1 MMNLNELV
9 GFIKRRY
16 ALDSRKGFL
25 CRMARFGIIGIH
37 LPLSELRAWKLRR
50 SRCRYIVKEIQGND
64 MMLNPYDR
72 GISTDLLLYGI
83 REPLINAKFLE
94 CLKEGMVCY
103 DIGANIGYYALQEAS
118 LVGASGHVYAIEPIP
133 NNCKILAMNIALNGY
148 ENVRLFNLA
157 MGSHQGLGEIKVS
170 HMSNMCSMVETGYR
184 DYRESIPVSVDTID
198 RFILGKRLPDV
209 VRMDTEGY
217 EVEIVKGMKG
227 LLESRKPLVLF
238 IEIHFD
244 ALMDRSIPML
254 KSLKEYGFEVKSASY
269 EMHPAVRNSVFR
281 PLVSLCERGMGA
293 TRYLDVTIDDLM
305 NRPCFQK
312 GEVEN
317 LEVIFTR

>member
-1 MMNLNELV
+1 MMNFNELV

-16 ALDSRKGFL
+16 SLDSRKVFL
-25 CRMARFGIIGIH
+25 YRMARFGIIGIH

-83 REPLINAKFLE
+83 REPLINAKFLGY
-94 CLKEGMVCY
+94 LKDGMVCY

-133 NNCKILAMNIALNGY
+133 SNCNILAMNIALNGY
-148 ENVRLFNLA
+148 ENVSLCNLA
-157 MGSHQGLGEIKVS
+157 MGSQEGMGEIKVS

-184 DYRESIPVSVDTID
+184 DYRESIPVLVDTMD
-198 RFILGKRLPDV
+198 RFIVGKRLPDV

-217 EVEIVKGMKG
+217 EVAIVKGMKG

-244 ALMDRSIPML
+244 ALMGRSISML

-269 EMHPAVRNSVFR
+269 EMHPTVRNSVFR

-293 TRYLDVTIDDLM
+293 TGYLDVTIDDLM
-305 NRPCFQK
+305 NRSCFQM